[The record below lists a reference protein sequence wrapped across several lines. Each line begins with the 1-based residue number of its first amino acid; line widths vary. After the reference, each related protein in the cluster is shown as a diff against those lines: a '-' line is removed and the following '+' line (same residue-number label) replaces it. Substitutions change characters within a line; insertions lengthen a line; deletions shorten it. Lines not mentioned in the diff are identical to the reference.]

1 MKRKEHYEICRHV
14 KEVGQLAVYVLPT
27 CRNATMIKGTLVSSK
42 NRCRKCE
49 FWEDRDEEKT
59 MERNDGKRDQ

>member
-42 NRCRKCE
+42 ERCRKCE
-49 FWEDRDEEKT
+49 CWEGKNEK
-59 MERNDGKRDQ
+59 EALE

>member
-42 NRCRKCE
+42 DRCRKCE
-49 FWEDRDEEKT
+49 FLEGKNEK
-59 MERNDGKRDQ
+59 EALE